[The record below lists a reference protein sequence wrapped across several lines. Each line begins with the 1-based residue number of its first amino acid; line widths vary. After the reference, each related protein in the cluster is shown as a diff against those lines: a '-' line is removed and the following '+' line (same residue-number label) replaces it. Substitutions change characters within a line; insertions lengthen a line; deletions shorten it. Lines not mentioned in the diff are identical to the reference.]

1 MQDKPLK
8 GVSGWQLF
16 CLVLNGMVGIG
27 AFNLARQVGKVA
39 GRGALLAIP
48 LAGLVV
54 IIQLTGMN
62 SLASRFP
69 TQTLNEYVGHIVGPF
84 LAKVYLFVY
93 AALATSSGII
103 VARSFW
109 PLVSAWA
116 LENTPQAAVLVAM
129 MLLCWNI
136 ARRGVVVTAR
146 MVELINY
153 GGLALMIALLL
164 PIVPI
169 NLDFLRPVTEQGF
182 VTILRGI
189 IPSVFALA
197 GYDIFLV
204 VFPFTR
210 TRCRLLIAVA
220 ASSLATL
227 FYTITTLLVLGSLGL
242 DFAVTTV
249 WPLQLYLNRLAL
261 AAFERADVVFLIVW
275 SFQIINVI
283 VISMYTGLSCLQ
295 GAFPRVTARKLEF
308 GLLMLSLAGVVLPV
322 RFDLQTKLTVTYS
335 MVAFFYQGFVPW
347 VLWLVALLRGK
358 GGEQVEQQKKA
369 A

>member
-1 MQDKPLK
+1 MQGKQRRV
-8 GVSGWQLF
+8 VSAWQLF

-54 IIQLTGMN
+54 IVQLIGMN
-62 SLASRFP
+62 LLASRFP
-69 TQTLNEYVGHIVGPF
+69 TQTLNEYVVHIVGPF

-109 PLVSAWA
+109 PLVAAWA
-116 LENTPQAAVLVAM
+116 LENTPQAAVLVTM

-136 ARRGVVVTAR
+136 AKRGVVVTAR

-153 GGLALMIALLL
+153 GGLALMIALML

-169 NLDFLRPVTEQGF
+169 NLDLLWPLTEQGF
-182 VTILRGI
+182 ASILRGI

-197 GYDIFLV
+197 GFDIFLI

-210 TRCRLLIAVA
+210 TRRRIWIAVA
-220 ASSLATL
+220 ASSVATL
-227 FYTITTLLVLGSLGL
+227 FYTITTLLILGSLGI
-242 DFAVTTV
+242 DFALTAV

-295 GAFPRVTARKLEF
+295 GLFPRVAARKLAW
-308 GLLMLSLAGVVLPV
+308 GLLVLSLAGVALPV
-322 RFDLQTKLTVTYS
+322 RFALQTKLTVTYS

-347 VLWLVALLRGK
+347 VLWLVALVRGK
-358 GGEQVEQQKKA
+358 RGEQVEQQEKA